1 MIGGWVLNEA
11 IYHNTNQEYVMKL
24 QFSDCKLNHS
34 SENQSHLYWQKDTN
48 HKVILR
54 SIVLALQVLFTAKFI
69 VIPQHLKI
77 L

>member
-34 SENQSHLYWQKDTN
+34 SHLYWQKDTKQ
-48 HKVILR
+48 KVILR
-54 SIVLALQVLFTAKFI
+54 SIVLALQVPFTAKFI